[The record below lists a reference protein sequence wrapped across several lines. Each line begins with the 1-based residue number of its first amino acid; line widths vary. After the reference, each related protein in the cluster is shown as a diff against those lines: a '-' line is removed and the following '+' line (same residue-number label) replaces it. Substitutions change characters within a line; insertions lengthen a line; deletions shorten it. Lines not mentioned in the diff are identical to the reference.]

1 MVEVVVSVDVV
12 DMVVV
17 VEMVVVDVVEIVVV
31 DMVVVGVLVDE
42 VVEELVGLLPHL
54 ITGGTCHVDIG
65 GGGQVTRSGIFS
77 LNHGAAWDTLE

>member
-17 VEMVVVDVVEIVVV
+17 VEMVVEVVVEIVVV
-31 DMVVVGVLVDE
+31 DMVAVVVFVDV

-54 ITGGTCHVDIG
+54 ITGGTCHVDVG

-77 LNHGAAWDTLE
+77 LNHVDAWETFE